1 MLSPDQRIIVEAVRR
16 SKSIEIHLLDW
27 DERHT
32 IRVSQDSE
40 FAHDI
45 AIAVQAHM
53 NRKSKK

>member
-16 SKSIEIHLLDW
+16 SKTIEIHLLDW
-27 DERHT
+27 DARHT
-32 IRVSQDSE
+32 IRVSQDSQ

>member
-1 MLSPDQRIIVEAVRR
+1 MLTPTERIIVEAVRR
-16 SKSIEIHLLDW
+16 SKSLEIHILDW

-32 IRVSQDSE
+32 IRVSQDSQ